1 MNFIKIVSCSRD
13 CVGLSYFR
21 ILLGLGWERDVFVE
35 ADLSVLLL

>member
-13 CVGLSYFR
+13 CVGLSYFC